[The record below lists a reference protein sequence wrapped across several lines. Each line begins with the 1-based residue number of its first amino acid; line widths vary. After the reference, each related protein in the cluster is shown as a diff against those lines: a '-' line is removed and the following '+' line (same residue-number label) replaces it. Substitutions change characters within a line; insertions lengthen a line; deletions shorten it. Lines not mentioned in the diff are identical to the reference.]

1 MPELRSAGVE
11 RRTFLRYTSAVGAAA
26 AITASLAACGG
37 PSSTAD
43 GSTDK
48 GSGSDLIEAGLSYP
62 LSTGFDPMTT
72 SGATPYAANMHIFEG
87 LVDLDPV
94 TLVARPA
101 LATEMPKKINATTY
115 RATLRKGATFH
126 DGSAVTAD
134 DVVFSFERIL
144 DPKNASLMAQ
154 FVPFIDTVKAVD
166 AGTVEFKLK
175 YPFAL
180 FPSRIAV
187 ARIVPKKIVAAD
199 PKAFDA
205 KPVGSGPY
213 KFVSATREDKIVFE
227 AYDKY
232 NGAHPAKAKK
242 MIWRLMSDQSA
253 RVSAMQSNRVQAI
266 EDVPYIDV
274 KSLSASAKTE
284 SVQSFGLLFLMFNT
298 ADKRF
303 ADKRVRQALF
313 YALDTEK
320 IISTAMVGNAVAATG
335 YVPATHPEYHKAA
348 TVYTHNLAKA
358 KELLADAG
366 VKDLSFTVLTTDT
379 GWVKDIAP
387 LLKESWAA
395 AGIKATLSIAQS
407 AAQYAKVD
415 KGDFEVLVA
424 PGDPSVFGND
434 TDLLL
439 RWFYYGFWPEN
450 RYGWSKSAAYK
461 KVKQT
466 LDKAA
471 QASDE
476 AKRKELWGE
485 VTDLVAEEAALYP
498 ILHRKL
504 PTAWNEKALPGFKP
518 LPTTGLSFLDVSPA

>member
-1 MPELRSAGVE
+1 MPELKSAGVE

-26 AITASLAACGG
+26 AITASLSACGG
-37 PSSTAD
+37 PSSTAN
-43 GSTDK
+43 GSTGK

-62 LSTGFDPMTT
+62 LSTGFDPMIT

-87 LVDLDPV
+87 LVDLDPA

-154 FVPFIDTVKAVD
+154 FVPFIDTVEAVD

-187 ARIVPKKIVAAD
+187 ARIVPKKIVEPD

-213 KFVSATREDKIVFE
+213 AFVSATREDKIVFE
-227 AYDKY
+227 KYDKY

-242 MIWRLMSDQSA
+242 MVWRLISDQSA
-253 RVSAMQSNRVQAI
+253 RVSAMQSGRVQAI

-274 KSLSASAKTE
+274 KGLSATARTE

-303 ADKRVRQALF
+303 ADKRVRQALH

-320 IISTAMVGNAVAATG
+320 IIKTAMVGNATAATG
-335 YVPATHPEYHKAA
+335 YVPATHPDYHKAA
-348 TVYTHNLAKA
+348 TVYTHDVAKA
-358 KELLADAG
+358 KQLLADAG
-366 VKDLSFTVLTTDT
+366 VKDLTFTVLTTDT

-387 LLKESWAA
+387 LIKESWAA
-395 AGIKATLSIAQS
+395 AGIEATLGIAQS

-415 KGDFEVLVA
+415 SGDFEVLVA

-434 TDLLL
+434 VDLLM
-439 RWFYYGFWPEN
+439 RWFYYGFWPEK
-450 RYGWSKSAAYK
+450 RYSWSTTAAYK
-461 KVKQT
+461 KVKQL

-471 QASDE
+471 QAGDE
-476 AKRKELWGE
+476 ATRKQLWGQITDVVADE
-485 VTDLVAEEAALYP
+485 VPLYP

-504 PTAWNEKALPGFKP
+504 PTAWNDKGLTGFKP
-518 LPTTGLSFLDVSPA
+518 LPTTGLSFMDVGRA